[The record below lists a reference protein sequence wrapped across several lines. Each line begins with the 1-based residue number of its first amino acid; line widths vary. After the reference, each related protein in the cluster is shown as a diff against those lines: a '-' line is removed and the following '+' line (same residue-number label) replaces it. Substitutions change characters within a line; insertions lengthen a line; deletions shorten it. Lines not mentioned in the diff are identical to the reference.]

1 MTNDTDNDSLLS
13 SAYWNAV
20 IEVVEAN
27 LSDEE
32 DPSTETILDNI
43 SEVIARCI
51 TQERIERRGRP
62 RKPRPENEEVKQLRP
77 VGRPRKTDKPEIN
90 TEKPP
95 KVLKT
100 EDPEYFKTYY
110 QRSLKGMKVE
120 CPGCGEI
127 TVKVN
132 LAHHMHS
139 YKCKYLTSIK
149 PILIN

>member
-1 MTNDTDNDSLLS
+1 MTNDTDTDTLA

-20 IEVVEAN
+20 IDVVDAN

-51 TQERIERRGRP
+51 TLERIERRGRP
-62 RKPRPENEEVKQLRP
+62 RKPRPENEEVKPPRP
-77 VGRPRKTDKPEIN
+77 VGRPRKNNNPEIKI
-90 TEKPP
+90 EKQP

-132 LAHHMHS
+132 LAHHKQS

-149 PILIN
+149 QNQN